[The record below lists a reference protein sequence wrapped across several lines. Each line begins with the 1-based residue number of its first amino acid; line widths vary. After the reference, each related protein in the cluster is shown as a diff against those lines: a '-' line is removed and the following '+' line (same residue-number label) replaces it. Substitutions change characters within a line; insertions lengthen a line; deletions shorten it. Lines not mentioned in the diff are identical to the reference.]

1 MNAQSERHPTALLPD
16 YILGLLTPEETA
28 VVEAHLETCA
38 LCQEETWAL
47 AEPLVALTEALPK
60 ERPPE
65 RIWQNIQD
73 ELTHSAL
80 LPEIAAP
87 SSERSSREVK
97 PSASS
102 PAPRSATYAW
112 PLTAAFALVLA
123 LSSLLWGARS
133 YDALQQVRANEAL
146 LSTFLVRPQIQKVV
160 LENVLS
166 SNRTQPLGSAL
177 FVPEQRPGADD
188 KVLFIL
194 QEDPPAGRTYQAW
207 GHTSSDWDPQRGETL
222 TSLRTSRDNVFEVD
236 AQGFASLYLSLEPVG
251 GSAQPTN
258 PLSKVSL
265 LNPVASAPLE
275 ITSPEE
281 GASVSTPTLIVS
293 GVVDP
298 SITGLS
304 YTLNGGESTETTVA
318 NNRFNFTVSGLEE
331 GRNTLE
337 VRAVSETG
345 ERATRSVQVFYTP

>member
-16 YILGLLTPEETA
+16 YVLGLLTPEETA

-38 LCQEETWAL
+38 LCQEEAWAL
-47 AEPLVALTEALPK
+47 AEPLVALTETLPK

-65 RIWQNIQD
+65 RVWQNIQD
-73 ELTHSAL
+73 ELTRSAL
-80 LPEIAAP
+80 LPEIAVP
-87 SSERSSREVK
+87 SERLSEEVK
-97 PSASS
+97 PSAPN
-102 PAPRSATYAW
+102 PAPRSTTYTW

-123 LSSLLWGARS
+123 LGSLLWGARS
-133 YDALQQVRANEAL
+133 YDALQQVRANEEL
-146 LSTFLVRPQIQKVV
+146 LSTFLARPQVQKVV

-166 SNRTQPLGSAL
+166 SNRSQPLGSAL
-177 FVPEQRPGADD
+177 LVPEQRPGADD
-188 KVLFIL
+188 KVLFVL
-194 QEDPPAGRTYQAW
+194 QSPPAGRTYQAW
-207 GHTSSDWDPQRGETL
+207 GHTSSDWDPDRGETL

-251 GSAQPTN
+251 GSPQPTEA
-258 PLSKVSL
+258 LSKVSL

-275 ITSPEE
+275 ITSPED
-281 GASVSTPTLIVS
+281 GASVSAPTLIVS

-304 YTLNGGESTETTVA
+304 YTLNGGAATETTAA
-318 NNRFNFTVSGLEE
+318 NNRFSFTVSGLRE

-337 VRAVSETG
+337 VRAANETG
-345 ERATRSVQVFYTP
+345 ERVTRSVQVFYTP